1 MHKSGHGL
9 GKVAVL
15 LGGRSQEREVSLN
28 SGQAILKALQ
38 EEGVDAHAFDPAER
52 PLQEL
57 KDLGFERVFIALH
70 GRGGEDGVMQGALE
84 WLGLPYTGSRVLGS
98 ALAMDKIRTKQIWQ
112 ALGLPTADYRMV
124 TEPMTVEQAQELL
137 DQLSGTVMVKP
148 ACEGSSIGM
157 AKASCPQ
164 ELADAIAEALK
175 FDPEVLVERW
185 IQGEEYTIAMLN
197 GEALPAIRMQ
207 TPHTFYDYSA
217 KYQSQSTQYFC
228 PCGLDEAEERKLQS
242 YARRAFAALEAEGWG
257 RVDAM
262 RDEAGNWYLLEA
274 NTVPGMTEKS
284 LVPMAAKAK
293 GLSFGE
299 LVLQILAAAKI

>member
-1 MHKSGHGL
+1 MHNF

-15 LGGRSQEREVSLN
+15 LGGRSQEREVSLK
-28 SGQAILKALQ
+28 SGQAVLAALQ
-38 EEGVDAHAFDPAER
+38 SKGVDAHAFDPAER
-52 PLQEL
+52 PLHDLIE
-57 KDLGFERVFIALH
+57 LGFERVFIALH

-112 ALGLPTADYRMV
+112 ALNLPTAEYRMV
-124 TEPMTVEQAQELL
+124 CEPLSLEQAEAILAE
-137 DQLSGTVMVKP
+137 LSGAVMVKP

-157 AKASCPQ
+157 AKAT
-164 ELADAIAEALK
+164 DAEHLVSAVAEALK
-175 FDPEVLVERW
+175 FDPEVLVESW
-185 IQGEEYTIAMLN
+185 IQGEEYTVAMLD

-207 TPHTFYDYSA
+207 TPHEFYDYSA

-228 PCGLDEAEERKLQS
+228 PCGLDEEEERKLQG
-242 YARRAFAALEAEGWG
+242 YAKAAFAALEAEGWG

-262 RDEAGNWYLLEA
+262 KDEQGNWYLLEA

-293 GLSFGE
+293 GLSFAD
-299 LVLQILAAAKI
+299 LVVQILALAKV